1 MDSAFWDQ
9 KALINIYIHA
19 KAWVSPDP
27 QPSSKYHC
35 QNIYQCRPP
44 WPAMARNNQI
54 RKSSRCSLFQNHYSH
69 MPEGLETEQ
78 HQWDRVTSDHG
89 GRTTGSDIYWD
100 KNIIPAI
107 QFNLIEILFNSIK
120 LSCVHLISWPQ
131 FNSAQFC
138 SSLLLSL
145 FQIDSTQLSFIH
157 LI

>member
-107 QFNLIEILFNSIK
+107 QFNLAMVLLK
-120 LSCVHLISWPQ
+120 
-131 FNSAQFC
+131 FC
-138 SSLLLSL
+138 SIQLNSVVFISSLDLS
-145 FQIDSTQLSFIH
+145 STQLSSVH
-157 LI
+157 LFFCLCFK